1 MKDRI
6 GKQRWDNLPLKN
18 PTQTRYNRF
27 RTGPQ
32 GEFKSGFTDAIEGFE
47 KAMRVKKTLY
57 EKYLGEL

>member
-6 GKQRWDNLPLKN
+6 GKQRWENLPLKN

-32 GEFKSGFTDAIEGFE
+32 GELKSGFIDAVEGFE
-47 KAMRVKKTLY
+47 KAMKVKKTLY
-57 EKYLGEL
+57 KKYFGDL